1 MVDVESAIHLDA
13 AGFAVMFLVV
23 TVGAA
28 IQGTVGFG
36 ANLLAAPVLAVIEP
50 EALPATL
57 MLLVFVLSVPMV
69 LRERHG
75 VDWQAV
81 RWLTIGRVPGAVI
94 GSLVVV
100 AVTADTLSVLAG
112 LAVLLAVATSLMR
125 ATVPVTRATTI
136 ATGMVSGAMG
146 TATSIGGPPVALL
159 YQHREGPRLR
169 ATLAAAFGC
178 GIVLSLAAVAVAGAV
193 AGWHLALAFALLPG
207 TALGMVA
214 SGRLTH
220 RVDGAWLRPI
230 VLALAATVA
239 LVAVVRGLAS

>member
-1 MVDVESAIHLDA
+1 VEAAIHLDA
-13 AGFAVMFLVV
+13 TGFAVMFLVV

-57 MLLVFVLSVPMV
+57 MLLVLVLAVPMV
-69 LRERHG
+69 QRERHG

-81 RWLTIGRVPGAVI
+81 RWLMIGRVPGTVI

-112 LAVLLAVATSLMR
+112 LAVLLAVAGSLLS
-125 ATVPVTRATTI
+125 ATVPITRATTI
-136 ATGMVSGAMG
+136 ATGVASGAMG

-159 YQHREGPRLR
+159 YQHQEGPRLR
-169 ATLAAAFGC
+169 ATLAATFVFGTA
-178 GIVLSLAAVAVAGAV
+178 LSLAAVAVAGAV
-193 AGWHLALAFALLPG
+193 AGWHLALALALLPG
-207 TALGMVA
+207 TALGVIV

-220 RVDGAWLRPI
+220 RVDGAWLRPM
-230 VLALAATVA
+230 VLALAAVVA
-239 LVAVVRGLAS
+239 LVAVVRGLAA

>member
-1 MVDVESAIHLDA
+1 MEAAIHLDA
-13 AGFAVMFLVV
+13 TGFAVMFLVV

-57 MLLVFVLSVPMV
+57 MLLVLVLAVPMV
-69 LRERHG
+69 QRERHG

-81 RWLTIGRVPGAVI
+81 RWLMIGRVPGTVI

-112 LAVLLAVATSLMR
+112 LAVLLAVASSLLS
-125 ATVPVTRATTI
+125 ASVPITRATTI
-136 ATGMVSGAMG
+136 ATGVASGAMG

-159 YQHREGPRLR
+159 YQHQEGPRLR
-169 ATLAAAFGC
+169 ATLAATFVFGTA
-178 GIVLSLAAVAVAGAV
+178 LSLAAVAVAGAV
-193 AGWHLALAFALLPG
+193 AGWHLALALALLPG
-207 TALGMVA
+207 TALGVVV

-220 RVDGAWLRPI
+220 RVDGDWLRPM
-230 VLALAATVA
+230 VLALAAVVA
-239 LVAVVRGLAS
+239 LVAVVRGLAA